1 MNATEL
7 MNADCGS
14 KDDHHIYNIALLC
27 FMVGTNLP
35 FCLCGH
41 PQDQPTMEAAWTSLG
56 RGGSDAEEN
65 FIDVYH
71 VEEHGDL
78 SEHGVDLHSIGV
90 TSMEDIGTTGS
101 TTSGFGSMATESDR
115 DDLQGGLGGAG
126 WLRAAARMAHA
137 TNTNDRDQDDSDDD
151 DDDSSSSYYFD
162 GEEEMVALGDG
173 RGFSS
178 SRGGT
183 SSAAW
188 AEEGERRIR
197 SVEVNRRIIY
207 LTAVASLSGFLF
219 GYDTGVISGALLPI
233 QRAFDLS
240 PAQEEMVVS
249 CTILAAFISSFV
261 GGSINSS
268 FGRRKAALSASA
280 FFTFGSIILA
290 VSWSY
295 QTLIIGRVVVG
306 VGIGIASLT
315 APVYISEISLP
326 ESRGKLVTVNA
337 LMVCI
342 GQFSAGMVDGLFD
355 QVSDEWGWRCMLGL
369 AALPSVAM
377 FVGFKELPESPRWL
391 VAAGRSGEALDV
403 LRSFRDSDR
412 VANEELAEIL
422 ENVGVTDDLGGSSS
436 HLSVISGESG
446 GGGLGQL
453 SSSPSKENIC
463 KRVSH
468 MLADQGTRS
477 ALKLGCGLM
486 VLQQFAGVNTI
497 MYYAATIYEM
507 SEFDEITSIWLSGF
521 TALAQ
526 VLGVLVSIYL
536 IERAGRRILILTSLA
551 FVTMSLFGLGTSFYY
566 ARIASDKVI
575 SSADTCESQRAI
587 MWSGVTSFC
596 YDCVG
601 IDGCGFCGGSC
612 VAGDETGPFEDDS
625 CPASE
630 DEWIYKACENRYGW
644 FSVFFMILYLLS
656 FGIGMGG
663 LPWTLTSEIY
673 PLQFRSLALSFSTS
687 TNWICNLAVSASFLT
702 ISSAAVLTIYGAFFL
717 YGSVALV
724 GFIWLYKSLPETKGK
739 SLEEIESLFRC
750 DDDNLVAH
758 PEQRKNLMAALTT

>member
-1 MNATEL
+1 M
-7 MNADCGS
+7 
-14 KDDHHIYNIALLC
+14 
-27 FMVGTNLP
+27 
-35 FCLCGH
+35 
-41 PQDQPTMEAAWTSLG
+41 AASSSGERTWTSLG

-71 VEEHGDL
+71 VEEYG
-78 SEHGVDLHSIGV
+78 EHGVDLHSIGV
-90 TSMEDIGTTGS
+90 TSVEESGTTTTTTGS
-101 TTSGFGSMATESDR
+101 TTSGFGSGGIISSSMATEN
-115 DDLQGGLGGAG
+115 DDGNLQRGLGGAG

-137 TNTNDRDQDDSDDD
+137 TNTNDHDQDDSDDD
-151 DDDSSSSYYFD
+151 DSSSSSYYFD

-173 RGFSS
+173 HGFSS

-197 SVEVNRRIIY
+197 SVEVNRRIRY

-261 GGSINSS
+261 GGSINSR
-268 FGRRKAALSASA
+268 FGRRKAALSAA
-280 FFTFGSIILA
+280 AVFTFGSIILA

-315 APVYISEISLP
+315 APVYISEISIP

-377 FVGFKELPESPRWL
+377 FFGFKKLPESPRWL

-446 GGGLGQL
+446 GGELGQL
-453 SSSPSKENIC
+453 SSSSPSNENIC

-486 VLQQFAGVNTI
+486 VLQQLSGVNTI

-526 VLGVLVSIYL
+526 VVGVLVSIYL
-536 IERAGRRILILTSLA
+536 I
-551 FVTMSLFGLGTSFYY
+551 VY
-566 ARIASDKVI
+566 
-575 SSADTCESQRAI
+575 
-587 MWSGVTSFC
+587 
-596 YDCVG
+596 
-601 IDGCGFCGGSC
+601 
-612 VAGDETGPFEDDS
+612 
-625 CPASE
+625 
-630 DEWIYKACENRYGW
+630 
-644 FSVFFMILYLLS
+644 
-656 FGIGMGG
+656 
-663 LPWTLTSEIY
+663 
-673 PLQFRSLALSFSTS
+673 
-687 TNWICNLAVSASFLT
+687 
-702 ISSAAVLTIYGAFFL
+702 
-717 YGSVALV
+717 
-724 GFIWLYKSLPETKGK
+724 
-739 SLEEIESLFRC
+739 
-750 DDDNLVAH
+750 
-758 PEQRKNLMAALTT
+758 